1 VCKRNSAAVCC
12 YLAVIL
18 ERKRRRE
25 KKSAHKK
32 KKEKKGQ
39 EPKKKKRERLEL
51 LRETRERDS
60 RERET
65 RDYILLLQS
74 VSLHHPRA
82 RFLSLS
88 LSFSLKKKMVA
99 AAAATVVAP
108 MAGAALINEALIAY
122 GYVATWIGLS
132 SGVILFNKYILSFFG
147 FPFPISL
154 TMIHMCFCSA
164 LAFLIIRVF
173 KLVQSND
180 LDRQTYVQKI
190 VPVGA
195 LFALSLWLSNT
206 AYVYLSVAF
215 IQMLK
220 ALMPASV
227 YTVGCLMGI
236 EQFTYARLVNMLV
249 ITLGVCIASYGELNF
264 HLLGVLIQLAS
275 VCAEAFRLGLV
286 QIILNSEKLKMNSIT
301 TLYYVSPACFVFLL
315 IPFTFL
321 EVPKYLD
328 ENTEVNTSQPHIL
341 FLNACTAFALNM
353 AVYLLI
359 GKTSAL
365 TMNVAGV
372 VKDWLLIF
380 ISSALFDAPITKLQL
395 FGYGIS
401 FVAVCYYNY
410 SKYKDREKAM
420 SMPKMDAKSED
431 GRSSSAERE
440 MNSKA

>member
-1 VCKRNSAAVCC
+1 
-12 YLAVIL
+12 
-18 ERKRRRE
+18 
-25 KKSAHKK
+25 
-32 KKEKKGQ
+32 
-39 EPKKKKRERLEL
+39 
-51 LRETRERDS
+51 
-60 RERET
+60 
-65 RDYILLLQS
+65 
-74 VSLHHPRA
+74 
-82 RFLSLS
+82 
-88 LSFSLKKKMVA
+88 MVVPA
-99 AAAATVVAP
+99 AAAAASSIAP
-108 MAGAALINEALIAY
+108 MAGSALINEALIAY

-154 TMIHMCFCSA
+154 TMIHMCFCSCM
-164 LAFLIIRVF
+164 AFLIIRVF
-173 KLVQSND
+173 KLVNSND

-236 EQFTYARLVNMLV
+236 EQFTYARLANMFV

-321 EVPKYLD
+321 EVPRYLD
-328 ENTEVNTSQPHIL
+328 TTR
-341 FLNACTAFALNM
+341 
-353 AVYLLI
+353 
-359 GKTSAL
+359 K
-365 TMNVAGV
+365 
-372 VKDWLLIF
+372 
-380 ISSALFDAPITKLQL
+380 
-395 FGYGIS
+395 
-401 FVAVCYYNY
+401 
-410 SKYKDREKAM
+410 
-420 SMPKMDAKSED
+420 
-431 GRSSSAERE
+431 
-440 MNSKA
+440 

>member
-1 VCKRNSAAVCC
+1 
-12 YLAVIL
+12 
-18 ERKRRRE
+18 
-25 KKSAHKK
+25 
-32 KKEKKGQ
+32 
-39 EPKKKKRERLEL
+39 
-51 LRETRERDS
+51 
-60 RERET
+60 
-65 RDYILLLQS
+65 
-74 VSLHHPRA
+74 
-82 RFLSLS
+82 
-88 LSFSLKKKMVA
+88 MVVPA
-99 AAAATVVAP
+99 AAAAASSIAP
-108 MAGAALINEALIAY
+108 MAGSALINEALIAY
-122 GYVATWIGLS
+122 GYVVSWIGLS

-154 TMIHMCFCSA
+154 TMIHMCFCSCM
-164 LAFLIIRVF
+164 AFLIIRVF
-173 KLVQSND
+173 KLVNSND

-236 EQFTYARLVNMLV
+236 EQFTYARLANMFV

-301 TLYYVSPACFVFLL
+301 TLYYVSPACFIFLL

-321 EVPKYLD
+321 EVPRYLD
-328 ENTEVNTSQPHIL
+328 TNTEVNTSQPHIL

-420 SMPKMDAKSED
+420 SMPKIDAKSED
-431 GRSSSAERE
+431 GANSSSTERE
-440 MNSKA
+440 MNAKA